1 MKFHRNLALLA
12 TTSMLALSVGCN
24 DRFNEGIEEG
34 KKQGYTQGYDDGYKD
49 GDKDGFARAQDY
61 FASAD
66 YQDGFRDGKAQGLEL
81 GYSQGYGVGKND
93 GIKQGYNTGY
103 TDGYRDGDKVGYNSG
118 YKDGYNRG
126 TDEGYDYGYTDGKK
140 DGYDIGYTDGHK
152 DGQVVGYDLGW
163 DDGWDAGY
171 DAGFE
176 DGYYSLSVGKTKK
189 MKGYADV
196 LSMYHNELFDYSKIQ
211 APVHTKHG
219 LVANG
224 NLLLSETDSAS
235 KDLLKRNAV
244 VEQYLVFEMAK
255 QVKSKFGLSDERS
268 LKIAKASNHFRK
280 FASKRAVT
288 SEDANAYATE
298 IIGADF
304 SAIEQA
310 YKGALKGNS
319 SELNSLLE
327 KAAEKNE
334 TTPEKMSEIFA
345 KLF

>member
-24 DRFNEGIEEG
+24 DRFDEGLAEG
-34 KKQGYTQGYDDGYKD
+34 KKQGYTEGYSAGYKD

-81 GYSQGYGVGKND
+81 GYAQGYGVGKND
-93 GIKQGYNTGY
+93 GLKQGYNTGY
-103 TDGYRDGDKVGYNSG
+103 NDGYRDGDKAGYNSG
-118 YKDGYNRG
+118 YKKGYNDG
-126 TDEGYDYGYTDGKK
+126 TEDGYDYGYA
-140 DGYDIGYTDGHK
+140 DGHK
-152 DGQVVGYDLGW
+152 DGTKAGYNLGYTDGW
-163 DDGWDAGY
+163 DDGY

-196 LSMYHNELFDYSKIQ
+196 LSMYHNELFDYSKIK
-211 APVHTKHG
+211 APVQTKHG

-224 NLLLSETDSAS
+224 NLLLSETESTG
-235 KDLLKRNAV
+235 KDVLKRNAV
-244 VEQYLVFEMAK
+244 VEQYLVVEMAK

-280 FASKRAVT
+280 FSSKRAVT
-288 SEDANAYATE
+288 SEDANAYASE
-298 IIGADF
+298 ILGADF
-304 SAIEQA
+304 SEIEKA
-310 YKGALKGNS
+310 YKATLKGNT

-334 TTPEKMSEIFA
+334 TTPEKMGEILS